1 MTIHIG
7 AKSGDIAPTVL
18 MPGDPYRA
26 KWAAETF
33 LDDARLVNEVR
44 GMLGYT
50 GTWHGRRLP
59 ATFSAA
65 VSKP

>member
-33 LDDARLVNEVR
+33 LDGAELVNEVR
-44 GMLGYT
+44 GDFMRVFKT
-50 GTWHGRRLP
+50 
-59 ATFSAA
+59 
-65 VSKP
+65 